1 MTNRTMTLRLFAF
14 TAILMLSLPAQA
26 QRRGN
31 IFPGLV
37 MRHYLIADGPEGP
50 IHGGESAVTDMLLL
64 GDGIVY
70 GSTEATW
77 GATSCHIF
85 RTDSFK
91 SEHVL
96 NLTGRL
102 PGQPKIKDM
111 DIGPGGII
119 VGVTT
124 TYDEVFDDAK
134 KQYEGGHI
142 FSYDPK
148 TGAFVDHGIVSKGYG
163 LNCVAVDTVH
173 TRVYTVSYP
182 EGKLF
187 AYNYET
193 REIKDFGVVMAPWRV
208 KDLGRVSW
216 RGVPKVLILTDEGT
230 VYFSTYTDRGAQ
242 LDDQGEATNIGT
254 LGGRIFRLRYGD
266 DHPRFTGALVP
277 TPMGMDDDPLY
288 ENGIASAVRANDG
301 GFWCGSISDGFL
313 FKFYPSTS
321 TIVNKGKPFQ
331 YWNLR
336 SLAYGGDGRLYMLGG
351 RDYDNAWL
359 LRYDTMTGSIDCL
372 GWPTHTTQMG
382 VVCADKDGR
391 ILMAENLRSSYIWVY
406 GESGRLGVD
415 DGPERVKPG
424 AGGEVREP

>member
-1 MTNRTMTLRLFAF
+1 MRNKIRIYWLLAAAVLTVIT
-14 TAILMLSLPAQA
+14 LPAHA

-64 GDGIVY
+64 GDGWVY

-77 GATSCHIF
+77 GGKSCHIF

-91 SEHVL
+91 VEHVL
-96 NLTGRL
+96 NLTQRL
-102 PGQPKIKDM
+102 SDQPKIKDM
-111 DIGPGGII
+111 DIGPGGIL

-124 TYDEVFDDAK
+124 TYDETFDDPGNT
-134 KQYEGGHI
+134 YEGGHI
-142 FSYDPK
+142 FSFDPATK
-148 TGAFVDHGIVSKGYG
+148 AFVDHGVVSRGNG

-173 TRVYTVSYP
+173 TRVYTVTYP

-187 AYNYET
+187 SFDYLTKEL
-193 REIKDFGVVMAPWRV
+193 KDHGVVMKPWRV

-216 RGVPKVLILTDEGT
+216 RGVPKTLFITDEGT
-230 VYFSTYTDRGAQ
+230 VYFSTYTDKGAQ
-242 LDDQGEATNIGT
+242 KDDQGDPTNIGT
-254 LGGRIFRLRYGD
+254 QGGRIFRLRYGD
-266 DHPRFTGALVP
+266 DRPVYTGAVVP
-277 TPMGMDDDPLY
+277 TQTGMDDDPLY
-288 ENGIASAVRANDG
+288 ECGIASAIRAADG
-301 GFWCGSISDGFL
+301 GFWCGTVTGGFL
-313 FKFYPSTS
+313 FKFHPSTS
-321 TIVNKGKPFQ
+321 TVINKGKPFQ

-359 LRYDTMTGSIDCL
+359 LRYDTMTGSIECL

-382 VVCADKDGR
+382 VICADKNGR

-406 GESGRLGVD
+406 GESGRMRVD
-415 DGPERVKPG
+415 DGPEDVPPG
-424 AGGEVREP
+424 AGGEVRQP